1 MTDQMIS
8 AFLASCKANGSLR
21 SVNPHRQNDIYIDYK
36 GEKLINLSSNDY
48 LNLGHDL
55 TIRQEFL
62 AFLSASDALFSSTSS
77 RLLTGTFAEHSLFEE
92 KASKLFH
99 KSCLM
104 FNSGF
109 DANSGILQVLGGK
122 ETLFL
127 ADKLIHASMIDGIK
141 GSGAKFM
148 RFAHNDIEHLETLIV
163 KYQEKF
169 KEIIIITEAVFSMD
183 GDFAP
188 LNKLVLLKEKYPL
201 IKLYVDEAHSFGVYG
216 KSGLGLCCK
225 LNILDKVDYILCTL
239 GKAAGSCGAF
249 FLCDAMTKEYLIN
262 TVRPFIFTTS
272 LPPVNALHA
281 SFMLNKLNEAEKRR
295 ESLEKAAGQVRSCLK
310 DLGFNVISSSQ
321 IIPVV
326 VNTNEAAV
334 KGSEFFK
341 EHGFFVLPIRHP
353 TVPVGQARL
362 RLSLSASMDETV
374 IEKLCAVIEK
384 FKDFLEKD
392 K

>member
-8 AFLASCKANGSLR
+8 TFLASCKANGSLR
-21 SVNPHRQNDIYIDYK
+21 SVNPHRQNDIYIDYN

-109 DANSGILQVLGGK
+109 DANCGILQALGGK

-183 GDFAP
+183 GD
-188 LNKLVLLKEKYPL
+188 
-201 IKLYVDEAHSFGVYG
+201 YVDEAHSFGVYG
-216 KSGLGLCCK
+216 KNGLGLCYK
-225 LNILDKVDYILCTL
+225 LGLLDKVDYILCTL

-310 DLGFNVISSSQ
+310 DLGSNVISSSQ
-321 IIPVV
+321 IIPIV

-362 RLSLSASMDETV
+362 RLSLSAGMDETV